1 MKKLYNSLFVV
12 TLASSLIVTSI
23 YYDNNKDIS
32 ESEIIVISNVE
43 ESELV
48 VEEPELI
55 VEESITDIVTT
66 NYIDDYPFEEV
77 DVMINEQSVED
88 PIVEEIAQTYILTEE
103 EIDLVALI
111 TMAEVEGESE
121 LAKRLVIDT
130 ILNRVDDE
138 YFPDTVHG
146 VIYAPSQFSCVW
158 NGRVDRC
165 YVMEDIRA
173 LVEEELLCR
182 TNSEVL
188 YFRAD
193 YYFDWGTPVISDGRC
208 YFSK

>member
-1 MKKLYNSLFVV
+1 MKKLYDLLLVSA
-12 TLASSLIVTSI
+12 LASSLIVTSI
-23 YYDNNKDIS
+23 CYDNSKKDIL
-32 ESEIIVISNVE
+32 EDEIVVISE
-43 ESELV
+43 
-48 VEEPELI
+48 VEEPELTM
-55 VEESITDIVTT
+55 EESTTDIVATK
-66 NYIDDYPFEEV
+66 YIDDYPFEEV
-77 DVMINEQSVED
+77 DVVIDEQPVEE
-88 PIVEEIAQTYILTEE
+88 PIVEEITQNYILTEE
-103 EIDLVALI
+103 EIELIALI

-130 ILNRVDDE
+130 ILNRVDHE
-138 YFPDTVHG
+138 YFPDTVEG

-165 YVMEDIRA
+165 YVMEEICT
-173 LVEEELLCR
+173 LVREELLCR

-193 YYFDWGTPVISDGRC
+193 YYFDWGTPVISEGRC